1 VGYKKLLESTT
12 KTTIPSI
19 KYLFEPRSVAIV
31 GCSTNPNKIGY
42 KVLDNI
48 IYSKYQ
54 GKIFPIN
61 PKGGEL
67 LGHRLYKSIEE
78 VDGDIDLAT
87 ICIPAKYVFN
97 AVQELATKN
106 CKFLSII
113 TSGFSE
119 IGDIEEEEKIVSF
132 AHENGMR
139 VLGPNIFGI
148 YSVKSPI
155 NATFGAKDIE
165 PGNVAIVTQSGALGV
180 AMIGK
185 TETEGIGLS
194 AIVSVGNKS
203 DIDEANLIEYLMSD
217 ELTKV
222 ILLYIEGIKEGEKL
236 IRVLRE
242 ATKIKPIIIIKSGR
256 SKRGALAAASHT
268 GSLAGED
275 NVFSDI
281 MNQVGALRALSV
293 QEALDWAK
301 FLSIQPGLP
310 KGENAVIVTNGGG
323 IGVLATDACE
333 MYGVN
338 LYDDQD
344 VLKEIFGPVTPSFG
358 STKNPVDIT
367 GGASNDFYEQA
378 LQAALDGEDI
388 HSIICLGC
396 ETAIFDCN
404 QLSAVVQKKYIE
416 AKPAKPLVFSF
427 FGGSEFERG
436 LFSLKSLG
444 VPIFPDV
451 YQAVSCLGAVYSNY
465 RTLAYAKDF
474 AEFDELEVNID
485 VSTIQEVI
493 NEVRTKGRQFLL
505 VPEAMR
511 VMEAAGIPMPKSY
524 VAKDLKEAIQYAE
537 QIGYPVVMKVVSK
550 DIIHKSDA
558 GGVALNLENSEEVI
572 DAYEAIMRSC
582 LNYKPDAEIQ
592 GVEIV
597 TMIKMD
603 ETIETII
610 GARID
615 AIYGPTVM
623 FGLGG
628 IYVEVL
634 KDVAFRAVP
643 LTWRDANEMV
653 KQIRSYPLLLGVRGE
668 ARKDIEGCVD
678 VVMKLSKIIQS
689 IPDISDVEI
698 NPCLAF
704 EKGRGVLCVD
714 ARILLTPPQK
724 EEVN

>member
-1 VGYKKLLESTT
+1 MVYRKLQESPN
-12 KTTIPSI
+12 KTTVPSI

-48 IYSKYQ
+48 VYSKYQ
-54 GKIFPIN
+54 GTIYPIN
-61 PKGGEL
+61 PKGGQI
-67 LGHRLYKSIEE
+67 LGHRLYRSIDEI
-78 VDGDIDLAT
+78 DGDIDLAT
-87 ICIPAKYVFN
+87 ICIPSEYVFD

-119 IGDIEEEEKIVSF
+119 IGDIEEENRIVRF
-132 AHENGMR
+132 AHANGMR

-148 YSVKSPI
+148 YSNKSPI

-165 PGNVAIVTQSGALGV
+165 PGSVAIVTQSGALGV

-203 DIDEANLIEYLMSD
+203 DIDEADLIEYLMSD

-236 IRVLRE
+236 IHVLRQ

-281 MNQVGALRALSV
+281 INQVGALRALSV

-301 FLSIQPGLP
+301 FLSIQTDLP
-310 KGENAVIVTNGGG
+310 KGENTVIVTNGGG

-333 MYGVN
+333 MYRIN
-338 LYDDQD
+338 LYDDQE
-344 VLKEIFGPVTPSFG
+344 VLTEIFGPVTPSFG

-367 GGASNDFYEQA
+367 GGASNEFYEQA
-378 LQAALDGEDI
+378 LQAALDSDDI

-404 QLSAVVQKKYIE
+404 QLTAVVERKFIE
-416 AKPAKPLVFSF
+416 TKPAKPLVFSF

-436 LFSLKSLG
+436 LFGLKSLG

-465 RTLAYAKDF
+465 RTLTYATDN
-474 AEFDELEVNID
+474 EELDEDEVKID
-485 VSTIQEVI
+485 IATIQKVI
-493 NEVRTKGRQFLL
+493 NEVRKDGRQFLL
-505 VPEAMR
+505 VSEAMR
-511 VMEAAGIPMPKSY
+511 VMEAADIPMPKSY
-524 VAKDLKEAIQYAE
+524 IAKDLKEAIQYAE
-537 QIGYPVVMKVVSK
+537 EIGYPVVMKIVSK

-558 GGVALNLENSEEVI
+558 GGVALNLENREEVI

-582 LNYKPDAEIQ
+582 HNYKPDALLQ

-603 ETIETII
+603 EALETII

-615 AIYGPTVM
+615 AIFGPTVM

-643 LTWRDANEMV
+643 LTWRDANKMV

-678 VVMKLSKIIQS
+678 VVMKLGKVIQS
-689 IPDISDVEI
+689 ILDISDIEI
-698 NPCLAF
+698 NPCLVF

-714 ARILLTPPQK
+714 ARILLTPPSKK
-724 EEVN
+724 EVI